1 MFTKTFDILPKI
13 IMVHI
18 SDLGLTLPPF
28 EFLSLYLHMFDQNL
42 HFLHKKLR
50 IHSRPDRN
58 QSKLTVCTGQD
69 QETTPT
75 TPESS
80 RKSTCFSRPVKKYL
94 KIFVVRKKVGKWF
107 YWIWSFQ
114 IFSVQKNRPGMN
126 RQKKS
131 LIEVKKD

>member
-1 MFTKTFDILPKI
+1 
-13 IMVHI
+13 
-18 SDLGLTLPPF
+18 
-28 EFLSLYLHMFDQNL
+28 MFDQNL

-94 KIFVVRKKVGKWF
+94 KIFVVREKSREMILLNLVVSNFFGA
-107 YWIWSFQ
+107 
-114 IFSVQKNRPGMN
+114 KNPSWN
-126 RQKKS
+126 
-131 LIEVKKD
+131 E